1 MKFNYQARTKMGDIK
16 TGVVEASTR
25 DAAFKVLKSHGLY
38 VTILEEASMPFYAKK
53 VGLMEIIT
61 KKDIVIFS
69 RQLAIMI
76 KSKVPIVETLK
87 TIAKQTRKHKFKD
100 AILKIAEEV
109 EGGSTLSKSFSLY
122 SKLFSPFYI
131 NMIKSGEVS
140 GKLSEI
146 FLHLADY
153 LEKEDAFRSKIRGAM
168 IYPIFV
174 IIVFIAVVGIIMIYV
189 IPQLAEVLEGSDQEL
204 PMLTKIVMAFSD
216 FLQTSWWLVLLVL
229 GGIVGGF
236 IQFAR
241 SEYGKDFFDRLFLK
255 TPILKGFLKKLYLSR
270 FALNLSTLISG
281 GLPIVGALTI
291 TGEVVGNNYY
301 KEVIFKTRDG
311 VKRGEPMS
319 SVLEKYP
326 DVISP
331 LFFQMIIAGEKT
343 GSVDESLLNV
353 VDFYEKD
360 VERSLDTFV
369 RLLEPIFII
378 LLGGVV
384 AGLMGAVLMPLYSG
398 GMM

>member
-1 MKFNYQARTKMGDIK
+1 MGDIK

>member
-1 MKFNYQARTKMGDIK
+1 MGDVK

-25 DAAFKVLKSHGLY
+25 DVAFKVLKSHNLY
-38 VTILEEASMPFYAKK
+38 VTILEEAELPFYARK
-53 VGLMEIIT
+53 VGLLERVS
-61 KKDIVIFS
+61 KKDIVVFS

-87 TIAKQTRKHKFKD
+87 TIAKQTRKHKFKES
-100 AILKIAEEV
+100 IFKIAEEV
-109 EGGSTLSKSFSLY
+109 EGGSTLSEAFSIY
-122 SKLFSPFYI
+122 PKLFSPFYI
-131 NMIKSGEVS
+131 NMIKSGEAS

-153 LEKEDAFRSKIRGAM
+153 LEKEDAFRSKIKGAM

-174 IIVFIAVVGIIMIYV
+174 VIVFIGVVGIIMIYV

-204 PMLTKIVMAFSD
+204 PTLTKMVMGLSD
-216 FLQTSWWLVLLVL
+216 FLQTSWWIVLLIM
-229 GGIVGGF
+229 GGLVIGLV
-236 IQFAR
+236 QFAK
-241 SEYGKDFFDRLFLK
+241 SKSGKDFFDHFFLK
-255 TPILKGFLKKLYLSR
+255 IPILKGFLKKLYLSR
-270 FALNLSTLISG
+270 FALNLSTLVSG

-291 TGEVVGNNYY
+291 TGEVVGNNQYRD
-301 KEVIFKTRDG
+301 VIFQTRDG
-311 VKRGEPMS
+311 VKRGEQIS
-319 SVLEKYP
+319 SVLERHP
-326 DVISP
+326 DLISP
-331 LFFQMIIAGEKT
+331 LFYQMIVAGEKT
-343 GSVDESLLNV
+343 GSIDDSLLNV

-360 VERSLDTFV
+360 IDRSLDTFV

>member
-1 MKFNYQARTKMGDIK
+1 MGDIK

-25 DAAFKVLKSHGLY
+25 DSAFKVLKSHGLY
-38 VTILEEASMPFYAKK
+38 VTILEEASMPFYAQK
-53 VGLMEIIT
+53 VGLLEIIT

-87 TIAKQTRKHKFKD
+87 TIAKQTKKHKFKD

-122 SKLFSPFYI
+122 PKLFSPFYI

-174 IIVFIAVVGIIMIYV
+174 VIVFIAVVGIIMIYV
-189 IPQLAEVLEGSDQEL
+189 IPQLAEVLEGSGQEL

-229 GGIVGGF
+229 GGVVGGL
-236 IQFAR
+236 IQFAK
-241 SEYGKDFFDRLFLK
+241 SEFGRDFFDRLFLK
-255 TPILKGFLKKLYLSR
+255 IPILKGFLRKLYLSR

>member
-1 MKFNYQARTKMGDIK
+1 MGDVK

-25 DAAFKVLKSHGLY
+25 DVAFKMLKSRGLY
-38 VTILEEASMPFYAKK
+38 VTILEEVALPFYAQK
-53 VGLMEIIT
+53 VGLLERTT
-61 KKDIVIFS
+61 KKDVVVFS

-100 AILKIAEEV
+100 KILKIAEEV
-109 EGGSTLSKSFSLY
+109 EGGSTLSKSFALY
-122 SKLFSPFYI
+122 PKLFSPFYI

-174 IIVFIAVVGIIMIYV
+174 IFVFIAVVGIIMIYV
-189 IPQLAEVLEGSDQEL
+189 IPQLAEVLEGSGQEL
-204 PMLTKIVMAFSD
+204 PTLTKIVMAISE
-216 FLQTSWWLVLLVL
+216 FLKTGWWIVLLVM
-229 GGIVGGF
+229 GSIVAGL
-236 IQFAR
+236 IYFAR
-241 SEYGKDFFDRLFLK
+241 SDFGKDFFDRLFLK

-301 KEVIFKTRDG
+301 KEIIFKTRDG

-319 SVLEKYP
+319 SVLEQYP
-326 DVISP
+326 DIISP

-343 GSVDESLLNV
+343 GSIDESLLNV